1 MTFPAIIFS
10 FFVAMLL
17 GSLMHLWRGGTLIR
31 LMLYLALSLIG
42 FFSGHFVGNL
52 LSIRIIMVG
61 TINLGMG
68 ILGSIVLLGLGYW
81 LSPTDQQ

>member
-17 GSLMHLWRGGTLIR
+17 GSLMHLWRGGTLVR

-42 FFSGHFVGNL
+42 FFGGHFAGNL
-52 LSIRIIMVG
+52 LSIRFIMVG

-68 ILGSIVLLGLGYW
+68 MLGSFVMLGLGYW
-81 LSPTDQQ
+81 LSPTNNQ